1 MLLPISTLSPFVNV
15 IIVLFYGTLVWICAN
30 AFCIFICIQRA
41 DIFTQYTKK
50 YLAIF
55 LSVSVYAVFLYLC
68 RWVWKYINIHN
79 EHAVI
84 LFCVEWTYRSNYDI
98 LIIESPLIHM
108 HATPWPLIQM
118 SISISSDDY
127 LVYVFRITYMSTIH
141 FHHIH
146 TNNPFLT
153 LPKPLNP
160 NFISFFF
167 FCLKWCTE
175 FELNATEMHLNT
187 KLAPVHGQ
195 TTSRTPTKEPMLL
208 SPATMTLTLYPQQQ
222 GGKALRPRFIHAKLF
237 IGLILYRFCARW
249 LSACKLMSTS
259 LWCPEVIVG
268 Q

>member
-84 LFCVEWTYRSNYDI
+84 LFCVEWTYRSNYNI

-118 SISISSDDY
+118 SISISSDNY

-160 NFISFFF
+160 NFIFFF
-167 FCLKWCTE
+167 LSKMVHRVRIECYWNAPEYKTSPGSWSNYLKNTHE
-175 FELNATEMHLNT
+175 GTNAPFPSNHDTDII
-187 KLAPVHGQ
+187 
-195 TTSRTPTKEPMLL
+195 S
-208 SPATMTLTLYPQQQ
+208 
-222 GGKALRPRFIHAKLF
+222 
-237 IGLILYRFCARW
+237 
-249 LSACKLMSTS
+249 STAG
-259 LWCPEVIVG
+259 W
-268 Q
+268 